1 MRTCDEKLR
10 EYISRSNVKSIN
22 QHNIFQLAGDC
33 SVGRVNIDCY
43 ENTGVSYGGVVRV
56 TRSGY
61 ECQYWNTTENYRS
74 VGTHNYCRNTH
85 GGAPWCYTVDK
96 EVIWETCDVKI
107 CCLKGKDQPVSYYS
121 CH

>member
-1 MRTCDEKLR
+1 M
-10 EYISRSNVKSIN
+10 
-22 QHNIFQLAGDC
+22 
-33 SVGRVNIDCY
+33 NIDCY
-43 ENTGVSYGGVVRV
+43 DNTGVSYDGVVRV

-107 CCLKGKDQPVSYYS
+107 CCHKGKDQLLLYLASLVPVIPIQTELIRK
-121 CH
+121 